1 MEKRKNN
8 LKKLIILVLFS
19 IIIGVLSILLLNI
32 SYFFSPKS
40 SKGVNRFKYSISEKI
55 EDDGEKKKILKLD
68 FDNEYIGKL
77 VINYKTLKDVDA
89 IIRYQTLNSYGNKE
103 EYKLNEKFDNEVT
116 QSINNLNAKVYNL
129 TVEYSE
135 SDFVKFD
142 SVLSFNKFNFNF
154 LVFGFGFSVGLLIAI
169 LFIFRDQ
176 IYDRKIHIYFFV
188 FGAIFGCVFIFLQP
202 NTTIYS
208 WDDQIHFMNV
218 YEFFGGNHNWS
229 VGEYSMVDMTHVGRD
244 SINSI
249 DEQINQ
255 VKYLDKKE
263 LSGYSTHTTHFITTN
278 KIVYFPSAVGYHFCK
293 LLGFPF
299 SFCFKIGKFF
309 NLLVYLLIMTY
320 AIKITNIGKK
330 LISFIGLMPSTIF
343 LATQYSYDPP
353 VTAGVTLGIVV
364 LLKWL
369 TEKEYQVDFKSFI
382 TFLFGMLY
390 GCFPKA
396 VYIPLILIFLFIPK
410 NKFKSKFFALYLKLG
425 ILFIFIMMLA
435 TFISGDSFSSNLA
448 GDLRGGNTNSAE
460 QLKLILNYP
469 IGYIKILKDTY
480 ISQFFT
486 KLIGMDTLGRY
497 AYIGGISSN
506 SYYLLFIALVF
517 ISITDNKNN
526 LMNFWQ
532 KMLILTLVLG
542 ICLLIWTALYISF
555 TPVGS
560 NTING
565 VQSRYF
571 IPLIFPFLLCFQ
583 TPKISNKFKQQNY
596 NLVMFCLLSVVVMFS
611 IYQLILI
618 PFCL

>member
-1 MEKRKNN
+1 MKNK
-8 LKKLIILVLFS
+8 LKQLVITLLISVT
-19 IIIGVLSILLLNI
+19 IGLISILFLNI
-32 SYFFSPKS
+32 NYFFSPKV
-40 SKGVNRFKYSISEKI
+40 SKGINGLKYDISEKI
-55 EDDGEKKKILKLD
+55 TSNGEKKKILKAT
-68 FDNEYIGKL
+68 FDNKYIGKL
-77 VINYKTLKDVDA
+77 VVNYKTLKDVNA
-89 IIRYQTLNSYGNKE
+89 IIEYEFLNSYGQKE
-103 EYKLNEKFDNEVT
+103 KHKVNEIFDNEVT
-116 QSINNLNAKVYNL
+116 QSINNISSKICSL
-129 TVEYSE
+129 TIEYPE
-135 SDFVKFD
+135 KEFIEFD
-142 SVLSFNKFNFNF
+142 SILSLNNFNFNI
-154 LVFGFGFSVGLLIAI
+154 LVFIFGFSIGVLFSI
-169 LFIFRDQ
+169 LFIYRNK
-176 IYDRKIHIYFFV
+176 IYDKKIHIYFLV
-188 FGAIFGCVFIFLQP
+188 FGIIFGLVFIILQP

-208 WDDQIHFMNV
+208 WDDQVHFMNV
-218 YEFFGGNHNWS
+218 YEFFGGDHNWNI
-229 VGEYSMVDMTHVGRD
+229 GEYSMIDMTHVGRD

-255 VKYLDKKE
+255 IKYLNKKE
-263 LSGYSTHTTHFITTN
+263 LSGYSTHTTRFITIN
-278 KIVYFPSAVGYHFCK
+278 KIVYFPSAIGYHFCK
-293 LLGFPF
+293 LFGFPF
-299 SFCFKIGKFF
+299 SFCFKVGKFF
-309 NLLVYLLIMTY
+309 NLLVYLLIMSY

-330 LISFIGLMPSTIF
+330 LISFIGLMPSSIF

-353 VTAGVTLGIVV
+353 VTAGITLGIVV

-396 VYIPLILIFLFIPK
+396 IYIPLILIFLFISEK
-410 NKFKSKFFALYLKLG
+410 KFKSKALALYLKIG
-425 ILFIFIMMLA
+425 ILFLFVMMLT
-435 TFISGDSFSSNLA
+435 TFISSDSFSSNLA

-469 IGYIKILKDTY
+469 LGYIKILKDTY

-486 KLIGMDTLGRY
+486 KLVGTDTLGRY
-497 AYIGGISSN
+497 AYLGGITSN
-506 SYYLLFIALVF
+506 SYYLLFIALIF

-532 KMLILTLVLG
+532 KLLFLLLILG

-571 IPLIFPFLLCFQ
+571 IPLIFPFLICFQ
-583 TPKISNKFKQQNY
+583 TSKISNSFQQQKY
-596 NLVMFCLLSVVVMFS
+596 NLVMFGFLSIIVMFS

-618 PFCL
+618 PFCF